1 MIIWGM
7 AKAKSDVIDSAYQ
20 LAIEVRIRAG
30 MMRTDYRRGNLA
42 RLRRARKAAERLAR
56 LAADLASAAFS
67 VADLLESEVRAIR
80 NRADE

>member
-1 MIIWGM
+1 M
-7 AKAKSDVIDSAYQ
+7 ASTTSDVIESAHQ
-20 LAIEVRIRAG
+20 LAMEVRIRAG

-67 VADLLESEVRAIR
+67 AADLLDAEIRGIR
-80 NRADE
+80 NKADE